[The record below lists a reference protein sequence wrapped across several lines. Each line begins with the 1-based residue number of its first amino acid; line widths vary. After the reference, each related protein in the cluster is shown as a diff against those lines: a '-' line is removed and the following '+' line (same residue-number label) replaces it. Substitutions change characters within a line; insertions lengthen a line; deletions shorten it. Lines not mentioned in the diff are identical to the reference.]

1 MGTQRVRLVCD
12 AVMRARLFGN
22 TFRDVPVIGQGTWNF
37 PTRGTRVEEA
47 KAALRAGIE
56 LGMTHID
63 TAEMYGDGRSEEIVG
78 EAIADLPRERLF
90 IVSKVLP
97 SNARYTAVL
106 RACEASLR
114 RLRTEYLDCYLLH
127 WRGAAPLSE
136 TMRALEKLVDDGKIQ
151 SLGVSNFDIGD
162 LDEARAALTK
172 HRIACNQV
180 LYHLGERGVER
191 KLIPYCVR
199 NGIAVVGY
207 SPLGSGAFPTEKSK
221 RGRVL
226 AEIAE
231 RRGLRPAQVALAFL
245 AGLEGT
251 FVIPKAATLEHAREN
266 AEAGDIVLSDEEI
279 AGIACAFPA
288 PDEDKPL
295 AVL

>member
-1 MGTQRVRLVCD
+1 
-12 AVMRARLFGN
+12 MRTRLFG
-22 TFRDVPVIGQGTWNF
+22 TTSRGVPVIGQGTWNF
-37 PTRGTRVEEA
+37 PTRGAGVETA
-47 KAALRAGIE
+47 KSALRAGIE

-78 EAIADLPRERLF
+78 EAIADMPRERLF
-90 IVSKVLP
+90 IASKVLP
-97 SNARYTAVL
+97 SNASYAGTV

-127 WRGAAPLSE
+127 WRGNTPLSE
-136 TMRALEKLVDDGKIQ
+136 TMRALEKLVDDGKIR
-151 SLGVSNFDIGD
+151 SLGVSNFDSED

-191 KLIPYCVR
+191 KLIPYCAQ
-199 NGIAVVGY
+199 NEIAVVGY
-207 SPLGSGAFPTEKSK
+207 SPLGSGAFPSEKSK
-221 RGRVL
+221 RGQVL

-231 RRGLRPAQVALAFL
+231 QRGLRSAQVALAFL
-245 AGLEGT
+245 ARLEGT
-251 FVIPKAATLEHAREN
+251 FVIPKAATVEHAREN
-266 AEAGDIVLSDEEI
+266 AAAADIALSDEEI
-279 AGIACAFPA
+279 ASIDRVFLLPA
-288 PDEDKPL
+288 RDAPL